1 MTSPRWSLGKI
12 LGGVQ
17 TPPLMTSMSIVPVST
32 GSDALDQFM
41 LSLLSFMKGVSD
53 RLDDVVEQFNLV
65 ASEVGARNDAVVELG
80 EKVATLGNDLYA
92 LGQSVEQLIGS
103 KSGCFSDCMNNCTV
117 NAQGRQ

>member
-1 MTSPRWSLGKI
+1 MASRKGVSLGKI

-80 EKVATLGNDLYA
+80 EKVATLGNGLPSIDIPL
-92 LGQSVEQLIGS
+92 QS
-103 KSGCFSDCMNNCTV
+103 
-117 NAQGRQ
+117 